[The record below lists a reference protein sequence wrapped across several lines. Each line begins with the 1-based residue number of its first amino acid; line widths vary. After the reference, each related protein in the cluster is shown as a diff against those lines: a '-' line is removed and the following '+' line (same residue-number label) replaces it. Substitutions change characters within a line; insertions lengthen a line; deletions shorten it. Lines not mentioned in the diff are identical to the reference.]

1 MHDRMSKTA
10 SLKRLRQTPN
20 SKGQNMDEPI
30 NVQTIVQ
37 QSIDEYMRKDSAR
50 REPAY
55 KTELQEERRRREQL
69 EKRMNELV
77 EENKRSRALADEAQR
92 NNAIRS
98 ELQRLGVMKVDLA
111 FKAVQDGVV
120 RTEDGRL
127 VARGEGGEQP
137 IAEYLASFVQE
148 NPEFL
153 PARIA
158 GGTGMTGTQK
168 SAPQTGGAIDIDK
181 ISPSMSKEELERV
194 RQEILRVATQT
205 LR

>member
-1 MHDRMSKTA
+1 
-10 SLKRLRQTPN
+10 
-20 SKGQNMDEPI
+20 MDEPI

-37 QSIDEYMRKDSAR
+37 QAIDEYMRKDSAR

-77 EENKRSRALADEAQR
+77 EENKRSRAMADEAQR
-92 NNAIRS
+92 NSTIRT
-98 ELQRLGVMKVDLA
+98 ELQKLGVTKVDLA
-111 FKAVQDGVV
+111 YKAVQDGIV

-127 VARGEGGEQP
+127 VARGENGEQP
-137 IAEYLASFVQE
+137 VSEYLAGFVQE

-168 SAPQTGGAIDIDK
+168 AAPQNGGAIDLDK

>member
-1 MHDRMSKTA
+1 LESQID
-10 SLKRLRQTPN
+10 
-20 SKGQNMDEPI
+20 
-30 NVQTIVQ
+30 VQAIVQ
-37 QSIDEYMRKDSAR
+37 QAIDEYMKKDSAR

-77 EENKRSRALADEAQR
+77 EENKRSRAAAEEAQR
-92 NNAIRS
+92 NSTIRS
-98 ELQRLGVMKVDLA
+98 ELQKLGVVKVDLA
-111 FKAVQDGVV
+111 YKAVQDGIV
-120 RTEDGRL
+120 RTDDGRL
-127 VARGEGGEQP
+127 VARGEAGEIP
-137 IAEYLASFVQE
+137 VSEYLAGFVQE

-168 SAPQTGGAIDIDK
+168 AAPQSNSGAVDLDK

-194 RQEILRVATQT
+194 RQEILRVASQT
-205 LR
+205 LRGA

>member
-1 MHDRMSKTA
+1 LEGTID
-10 SLKRLRQTPN
+10 
-20 SKGQNMDEPI
+20 
-30 NVQTIVQ
+30 VQTIVQ
-37 QSIDEYMRKDSAR
+37 QAIDEYMRQDSAR

-77 EENKRSRALADEAQR
+77 EENKRSRAVAEEAQR
-92 NNAIRS
+92 NTSIRT
-98 ELQRLGVMKVDLA
+98 ELQKLGVTKVDLA
-111 FKAVQDGVV
+111 FKAVQDGII
-120 RTEDGRL
+120 RAEDGRL
-127 VARGEGGEQP
+127 VARGENGEVSA
-137 IAEYLASFVQE
+137 AEFLSSFVKE

-158 GGTGMTGTQK
+158 GGTGMTSTQK
-168 SAPQTGGAIDIDK
+168 AAPHNSAGAIDIDR

-205 LR
+205 LRGN